1 MGVRPQ
7 AAEHAFG
14 EGTMIA
20 AVMAAGD
27 KGSQCSLV
35 SLVSSNQ

>member
-27 KGSQCSLV
+27 KGSASAPTNAL
-35 SLVSSNQ
+35 